1 MCRRPMRPG
10 GASMSSSAGGWIGSV
25 EASAIWSS
33 QSRTSLRP
41 AWGFVSIGES
51 IDTTRV
57 FQNPL
62 ETPDQI
68 PE

>member
-1 MCRRPMRPG
+1 M
-10 GASMSSSAGGWIGSV
+10 ASV

-51 IDTTRV
+51 IDTTSPVGPMLLGVLGSFAHYAERGIV
-57 FQNPL
+57 LSDASNL
-62 ETPDQI
+62 
-68 PE
+68 